1 MKPILHL
8 AQQTALK
15 LATDPQGAGFAADLQ
30 AGSWKVA
37 PPAAP
42 QPVRGLTY
50 APLIFGAGPAHP
62 LFEVALGAFPHAVWS
77 EFYDDTPWSRPFLPR
92 FATGE
97 CIGPSGTLH
106 SDRTILGLF
115 ILGPDTFYPA
125 HAHPAEEF
133 YIVLAGQG
141 DFQNGAT
148 AAFETKRP
156 GDAIFHA
163 SEASHAICTG
173 PQALFAV
180 YGWRGAIAAPS
191 WYRDDMT
198 DEAEPKKYPPFAT
211 TSGPDV

>member
-8 AQQTALK
+8 AQQTVLK

-97 CIGPSGTLH
+97 CIGP
-106 SDRTILGLF
+106 
-115 ILGPDTFYPA
+115 
-125 HAHPAEEF
+125 
-133 YIVLAGQG
+133 
-141 DFQNGAT
+141 
-148 AAFETKRP
+148 
-156 GDAIFHA
+156 
-163 SEASHAICTG
+163 
-173 PQALFAV
+173 QALFAV